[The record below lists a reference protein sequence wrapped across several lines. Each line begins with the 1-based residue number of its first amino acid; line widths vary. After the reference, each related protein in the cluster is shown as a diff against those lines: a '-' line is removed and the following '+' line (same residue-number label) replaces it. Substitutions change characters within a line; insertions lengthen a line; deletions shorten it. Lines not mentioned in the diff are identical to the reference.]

1 MSVLDNFE
9 TWKGFLSNKL
19 QEATKSGV
27 GQQAISNIAV
37 EVGDYLSE
45 HVEAKNEEEALLRD
59 LWNVASEEEQ
69 QAIANLMMK
78 LVQEKGN

>member
-1 MSVLDNFE
+1 MSVLDNFD

-19 QEATKSGV
+19 QEATESGA

-37 EVGDYLSE
+37 EVGNYLSE
-45 HVEAKNEEEALLRD
+45 NVEAKNEEEALLRD
-59 LWNVASEEEQ
+59 LWNVASHEEQ
-69 QAIANLMMK
+69 QAIANIMMK

>member
-1 MSVLDNFE
+1 MSVLDNFD

-19 QEATKSGV
+19 QEATESGA

-37 EVGDYLSE
+37 EVGNYLSE
-45 HVEAKNEEEALLRD
+45 NVEAKNEEEALLRD
-59 LWNVASEEEQ
+59 LWNVASQEEQ
-69 QAIANLMMK
+69 QAIANIMMK